1 MKNAIDFETTQGKSS
16 GAGHQSRIARDRQP
30 KTTSGYQK
38 PRSSGSSKYFEDDT
52 GTRGSQDTIS
62 TDFIVVSKTTRAVS
76 SARFLFLFF
85 FFFSSTDGS
94 KWDYSLWT
102 IEANNSKLEYS
113 TGFLQRQVR
122 HSGASDQS
130 GAGKLDQTCCFLSLL
145 KIVSKVTLVERGS
158 LSLIYASP
166 VHFFGA
172 GGGPLRFSEI
182 HQGVWL
188 ADQWDTAFAA
198 ACFAVGPVYANFCG
212 RPAVARHANGRPW
225 RWGRCFVD
233 AGYAAIG
240 RRWRLSGR
248 RGCDVSGH
256 VHRRRPA
263 GRAPSVA
270 DRLRTRADAL

>member
-172 GGGPLRFSEI
+172 GGGSITFQRNPSRRLAGRPMGHGVRRRLLCRWAGVCKFLRPT
-182 HQGVWL
+182 GGG
-188 ADQWDTAFAA
+188 AARQWPAL
-198 ACFAVGPVYANFCG
+198 AVG
-212 RPAVARHANGRPW
+212 AVLR
-225 RWGRCFVD
+225 
-233 AGYAAIG
+233 
-240 RRWRLSGR
+240 R
-248 RGCDVSGH
+248 RGIRGH
-256 VHRRRPA
+256 WPTV
-263 GRAPSVA
+263 AP
-270 DRLRTRADAL
+270 